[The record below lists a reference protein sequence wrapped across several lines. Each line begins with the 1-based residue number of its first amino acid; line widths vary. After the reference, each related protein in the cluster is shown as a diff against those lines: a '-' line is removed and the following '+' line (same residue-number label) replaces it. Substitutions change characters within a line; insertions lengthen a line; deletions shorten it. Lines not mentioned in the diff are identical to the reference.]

1 MAKKGEVRADV
12 EGVGDGLR
20 QFKRD
25 LLEEHRELVTLG
37 AVTPDAL
44 AEGRELR

>member
-1 MAKKGEVRADV
+1 M
-12 EGVGDGLR
+12 R

-44 AEGRELR
+44 VPILESWRVDPVEIIRT

>member
-1 MAKKGEVRADV
+1 M
-12 EGVGDGLR
+12 R
-20 QFKRD
+20 QFKWD
-25 LLEEHRELVTLG
+25 LLEEHRELETLG